1 MHQGYGRGRRRGN
14 RWVSHIPPEC
24 EFRTPAWD
32 GERDMSV
39 VLTVPEVECLRLV
52 DVLGLTQEEAAME
65 MGVSRKTLWNDLKEA
80 RRKVALAL
88 SEGKSIIIRR

>member
-1 MHQGYGRGRRRGN
+1 
-14 RWVSHIPPEC
+14 
-24 EFRTPAWD
+24 
-32 GERDMSV
+32 MSV

-88 SEGKSIIIRR
+88 SEGKTIIIRR